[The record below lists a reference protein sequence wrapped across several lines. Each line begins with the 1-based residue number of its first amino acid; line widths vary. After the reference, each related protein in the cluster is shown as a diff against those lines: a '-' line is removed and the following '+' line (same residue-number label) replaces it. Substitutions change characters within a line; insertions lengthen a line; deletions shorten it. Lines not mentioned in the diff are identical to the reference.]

1 MKGDDIGEAPTEQG
15 PMDEVHQ
22 GGKVALDSSR
32 VAIGVLRLSGGGAQ
46 SRVVRAAGEKAARSS
61 VKDRRTQFL

>member
-32 VAIGVLRLSGGGAQ
+32 VAIGVLRLSGRGGSEQ
-46 SRVVRAAGEKAARSS
+46 SGESRGREGSAELS
-61 VKDRRTQFL
+61 TG